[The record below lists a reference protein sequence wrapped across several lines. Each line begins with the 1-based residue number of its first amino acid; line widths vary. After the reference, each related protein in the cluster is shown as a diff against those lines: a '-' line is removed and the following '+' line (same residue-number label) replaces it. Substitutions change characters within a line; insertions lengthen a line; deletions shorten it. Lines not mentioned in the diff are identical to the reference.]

1 MKKLFFRI
9 RYKLSVVK
17 NNGRYMVGVYDK
29 KEGKQAVLCERYLSK
44 KGVEDRIKEIYKNG
58 CW

>member
-1 MKKLFFRI
+1 MKKLSFRI

-29 KEGKQAVLCERYLSK
+29 KEKKQSVLCERYLSK
-44 KGVEDRIKEIYKNG
+44 KSVEDRIKEIYKNG
-58 CW
+58 NW